1 MYKNVPPEIKK
12 IKLDTDLYK
21 LHKDGTGKS
30 NFGMDNT
37 SELIDNG
44 FGLYSTTDVK
54 KKITHI
60 KTEYFRISLTRQ
72 GSAGFDIGLEKYQPH
87 RNCILFGIPG
97 QIFSLHDV
105 SNDFLA
111 YYMLFTEKFISGTS
125 LFANK
130 TWQFPFLSFSGIQC
144 FELTDETASEIE
156 NIIFKIND
164 EVKKKKTQCSDTIKL
179 YIQLILIHASR
190 NYDVAQLS
198 RQGTSGATQNLFSS
212 YLKLVSQHFLAIRKV
227 AEYADMLHVSPDH
240 LNRTIKACSDKTAH
254 DLIDEMLLIEAKVY
268 LLHSQMS
275 ISEIAFKLEF
285 ADPSHFN
292 KFFRKLCN
300 QTPLEF
306 RNLPS

>member
-1 MYKNVPPEIKK
+1 MYKSVPADIRQV
-12 IKLDTDLYK
+12 KLDTELYK

-37 SELIDNG
+37 AELIDNG

-54 KKITHI
+54 RKIEHI

-72 GSAGFDIGLEKYQPH
+72 GSARFDIGLEKYQPH
-87 RNCILFGIPG
+87 RNYILFGIPG

-111 YYMLFTEKFISGTS
+111 YYMLFTEKFISDTS

-130 TWQFPFLSFSGIQC
+130 TWQFPFLNYAGVQC
-144 FELTDETASEIE
+144 FELKDETASEIE
-156 NIIFKIND
+156 TLIFKINN
-164 EVKKKKTQCSDTIKL
+164 EINEKKTQCSDTIKL

-190 NYDVAQLS
+190 NYDATQLS
-198 RQGTSGATQNLFSS
+198 RQGTSNTAQTIFSS
-212 YLKLVSQHFLAIRKV
+212 YVKLVSQHFLTIRKV
-227 AEYADMLHVSPDH
+227 GEYADMLHVSPDH
-240 LNRTIKACSDKTAH
+240 LNRAIKVCSDKTAH
-254 DLIDEMLLIEAKVY
+254 DLIEEMLLMEAKVY
-268 LLHSQMS
+268 LLHSQLS
-275 ISEIAFKLEF
+275 ISEIAYKLEF

-292 KFFRKLCN
+292 RFFKKLCN

-306 RNLPS
+306 RNQPA